1 MAAAENDFSKGSIV
15 RNIINLAVPMTL
27 AQLINVLYNVVDRI
41 YIGRIPGAGSLPLTG
56 VGLCLPIISMVTA
69 FANLFGMGGAP
80 LCSIERGRGN
90 VDEAEK
96 IMGNSFAM
104 MILFGVGLTVLGIAF
119 RRPMLYL
126 FGASD
131 NTYPYADQYVTI
143 YLLGSLFVMA
153 GLGMNSFINSQGFGR
168 IGMMTV
174 LLGAVA
180 NIILDPI
187 FIFVFGMGVRGAALA
202 TIISQAL
209 SAAWILKF
217 LTGKKTI
224 LKLKTS
230 AMKLEK
236 KRVLS
241 IMGLGLSGFTMS
253 ITNSLVQIVCNATLR
268 DFGGD
273 LYVGAMTV
281 INSIREV
288 VQLPVQGLTN
298 SAQPVMGFNY
308 GAGKYGRVQEAI
320 RFTSIVAIVYTCA
333 MWAGLY
339 FAPGFFIGIF
349 SSEPDLLRIGVPA
362 MHIYYFGFFMMSL
375 QMAGQSVFVAL
386 GRAKN
391 AVFFSIFRK
400 VIIVFPLTVILPH
413 LWGLGTDGVFLAE
426 PVSNF
431 IGGLACY
438 VTMLLTVWRELGRKE
453 RLAEGGRK

>member
-1 MAAAENDFSKGSIV
+1 MEAVQNDFSKGSIV
-15 RNIINLAVPMTL
+15 KNIINLAVPMTL

-56 VGLCLPIISMVTA
+56 VGLCLPILSMVTA

-90 VDEAEK
+90 VDEAER

-104 MILFGVGLTVLGIAF
+104 MVLFGVGLTVLGLVLK
-119 RRPMLYL
+119 RPMLYL

-131 NTYPYADQYVTI
+131 ATYPYADQYVTI

-187 FIFVFGMGVRGAALA
+187 FIFVFHMGVQGAALA
-202 TIISQAL
+202 TIISQ
-209 SAAWILKF
+209 IRF
-217 LTGKKTI
+217 LTGPRTI
-224 LKLKTS
+224 LKLRRS
-230 AMKLEK
+230 AMKLERR
-236 KRVLS
+236 RVLK

-288 VQLPVQGLTN
+288 VQMPVQGLTN

-308 GAGKYGRVQEAI
+308 GAEKYGRVRQAI
-320 RFTSIVAIVYTCA
+320 KFTSAVSIVYTCA
-333 MWAGLY
+333 IWAGLY

-349 SSEPDLLRIGVPA
+349 SSEEELLAIGVPA

-375 QMAGQSVFVAL
+375 QMAGQAVFVAL

-413 LWGLGTDGVFLAE
+413 FWGLGTDGVFLAE
-426 PVSNF
+426 PISNF
-431 IGGLACY
+431 IGGAACY
-438 VTMLLTVWRELGRKE
+438 ATMLLTVWRELGRREKM
-453 RLAEGGRK
+453 AGGAAR

>member
-1 MAAAENDFSKGSIV
+1 MEAVQNDFSKGSIV
-15 RNIINLAVPMTL
+15 KNIINLAVPMTL

-56 VGLCLPIISMVTA
+56 VGLCLPILSMVTA

-90 VDEAEK
+90 VDEAER

-104 MILFGVGLTVLGIAF
+104 MVLFGVGLTVLGLVLK
-119 RRPMLYL
+119 RPMLYL

-131 NTYPYADQYVTI
+131 ATYPYADQYVTI

-187 FIFVFGMGVRGAALA
+187 FIFVFHMGVQGAALA
-202 TIISQAL
+202 TIISQFL
-209 SAAWILKF
+209 SAAWIIRF
-217 LTGKKTI
+217 LTGPRTI
-224 LKLKTS
+224 LKLRRS
-230 AMKLEK
+230 AMKLEHR
-236 KRVLS
+236 RVLK

-288 VQLPVQGLTN
+288 VQMPVQGLTN

-308 GAGKYGRVQEAI
+308 GAEKYGRVRQAI
-320 RFTSIVAIVYTCA
+320 KFTSAVSSVYTCA
-333 MWAGLY
+333 IWAGLY

-349 SSEPDLLRIGVPA
+349 SSEEELLAIGVPA

-375 QMAGQSVFVAL
+375 QMAGQAVFVAL

-413 LWGLGTDGVFLAE
+413 FWGLGTDGVFLAE
-426 PVSNF
+426 PISNF
-431 IGGLACY
+431 IGGTACY
-438 VTMLLTVWRELGRKE
+438 ATMLLTVWRELGRREKM
-453 RLAEGGRK
+453 AGGAAR